1 MTEPTKRERT
11 RPIELLAISA
21 GLAIFVGVVAGLASR
36 SPMVALVGAGVVF
49 IVALVVLAMLEVVV
63 QRDDKKPR

>member
-1 MTEPTKRERT
+1 MTEPTKRQRT

-21 GLAIFVGVVAGLASR
+21 GLALFVGVVAGLASR
-36 SPMVALVGAGVVF
+36 SPLLAVIAVGVVF

-63 QRDDKKPR
+63 RKEDDQP